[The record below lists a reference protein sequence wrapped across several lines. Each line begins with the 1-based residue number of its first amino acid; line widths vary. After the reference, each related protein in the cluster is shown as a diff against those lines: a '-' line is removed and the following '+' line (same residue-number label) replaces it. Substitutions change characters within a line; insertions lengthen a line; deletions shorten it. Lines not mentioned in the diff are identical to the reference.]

1 MKNNVQNEKKATGF
15 VKNAVRSAML
25 PDLLGWPPSC
35 AFLGYQPKR
44 PERKQPEELLQ
55 AEKSG
60 ESFSSE
66 K

>member
-60 ESFSSE
+60 ENFSS